1 MSLDQASDPP
11 VRIVDVNEFY
21 SPTGGGVRS
30 YIDRKFAVM
39 AALGHELIV
48 IAPAREDRVE
58 HRAGKGRII
67 YVKAP
72 AMPFDSNYG
81 LFWDRAPIT
90 ALLDELDP
98 DVVECCSPWRPAWIV
113 GNWRGRALKSFFL
126 HNDNIATYAQRWFE
140 GVASPARIERAFAW
154 YSRYMRRFLGRFDT
168 VVSNGPTL
176 VARFAARGIRVDAA
190 MTLGIERDR
199 FSPALR
205 SEELRTA
212 MLAECGLP
220 PTASLLLGI
229 GRHHP
234 EKRWPMVLDAIEH
247 AALNRP
253 IGFVLIGHGV
263 DSAAIER
270 RVAGNRH
277 IRLYRAITDRHQ
289 LARTMASCDA
299 FIHGCEAETF
309 GLVVSEALASG
320 APLIVPEE
328 GGAAAVAQPA
338 FAETFAARDTRACT
352 DAIARLL
359 SRDRTALRCAAAE
372 AAHGIWSDH
381 DHAVALTDFYASRI
395 IVRDAA
401 QARRSA

>member
-1 MSLDQASDPP
+1 

-39 AALGHELIV
+39 AGLGHELIV
-48 IAPAREDRVE
+48 VAPGREDRIE
-58 HRAGKGRII
+58 RRAGNGRVI

-81 LFWDRAPIT
+81 LFWDSAPIT
-90 ALLDELDP
+90 ALLDRIDP

-113 GNWRGRALKSFFL
+113 GNWQGRALKSFFL

-140 GVASPARIERAFAW
+140 GVASPARIERAFGW
-154 YSRYMRRFLGRFDT
+154 YSRYMRRFLDRFDT
-168 VVSNGPTL
+168 VVSNGPNL
-176 VARFAARGIRVDAA
+176 VRRMAARGIHVDAA
-190 MTLGIERDR
+190 MPLGIERER

-205 SEELRTA
+205 DAEMRAA

-220 PTASLLLGI
+220 PEAALLLGI

-234 EKRWPMVLDAIEH
+234 EKRWPMVIDAVEH
-247 AALNRP
+247 AARAHP

-263 DSAAIER
+263 ESSAVER
-270 RVAGNRH
+270 RVAGNPH
-277 IRLYRAITDRHQ
+277 IRLYRAIDDRHR
-289 LARTMASCDA
+289 LARLMASCDA

-320 APLIVPEE
+320 APLIVPDE
-328 GGAAAVAQPA
+328 GGAAEVARPA
-338 FAETFAARDTRACT
+338 FAEIYAARDTRACSA
-352 DAIARLL
+352 AITRLL
-359 SRDRTALRCAAAE
+359 SREPAGLRDAAAKA
-372 AAHGIWSDH
+372 AAHLWSDR
-381 DHAVALTDFYASRI
+381 DHAVALTDYYARCI
-395 IVRDAA
+395 ARRDEA

>member
-1 MSLDQASDPP
+1 

-30 YIDRKFAVM
+30 YIDRKLAVM
-39 AALGHELIV
+39 ATLGHELIV
-48 IAPAREDRVE
+48 IAPGREDRVE
-58 HRAGKGRII
+58 YRAGKGRVI

-90 ALLDELDP
+90 ALLDRLDP

-113 GNWRGRALKSFFL
+113 GNWPGRALKSFFL

-140 GVASPARIERAFAW
+140 GIASPARIERAFAW
-154 YSRYMRRFLGRFDT
+154 YSRYMARFLGRFDT

-176 VARFAARGIRVDAA
+176 VKRFAARGIPVDAA
-190 MTLGIERDR
+190 MPLGIERER

-205 SEELRTA
+205 SEAMRAA
-212 MLAECGLP
+212 MLAECDLP
-220 PTASLLLGI
+220 PGASLLLGI

-234 EKRWPMVLDAIEH
+234 EKRWPMVIDAIEH
-247 AALNRP
+247 AARRHP
-253 IGFVLIGHGV
+253 IGFILIGHGV
-263 DSAAIER
+263 ESAAVAR
-270 RVAGNRH
+270 RVAGNPH
-277 IRLYRAITDRHQ
+277 IRLYRAIADRHQ
-289 LARTMASCDA
+289 LARLMASCDA

-320 APLIVPEE
+320 APLIVPDQ
-328 GGAAAVAQPA
+328 GGAAEVARPA
-338 FAETFAARDTRACT
+338 FAETFAARDMRACAA
-352 DAIARLL
+352 AIIQLL
-359 SRDRTALRCAAAE
+359 SRDRVSLRDAAVK
-372 AAHGIWSDH
+372 AARDIWSDR
-381 DHAVALTDFYASRI
+381 DHAVALTEHYARRI
-395 IVRDAA
+395 ALRDDARTGGA

>member
-1 MSLDQASDPP
+1 
-11 VRIVDVNEFY
+11 VRIIDVNEFY
-21 SPTGGGVRS
+21 SPSGGGVRS

-39 AALGHELIV
+39 AELGNELIV
-48 IAPAREDRVE
+48 IAPAREDRIE
-58 HRAGKGRII
+58 HRAGKGRVI

-90 ALLDELDP
+90 DLLDALDP

-140 GVASPARIERAFAW
+140 GVASPARIERAFGW

-168 VVSNGPTL
+168 VVSNGPNL
-176 VARFAARGIRVDAA
+176 VKRMAARGILVDAA
-190 MTLGIERDR
+190 MPLGIERER

-205 SEELRTA
+205 SAEMRAA
-212 MLAECGLP
+212 MLAECRLP
-220 PTASLLLGI
+220 PDASLLLGI

-234 EKRWPMVLDAIEH
+234 EKRWPMVIDAIEH
-247 AALNRP
+247 AAQVHP

-263 DSAAIER
+263 ESSAVER
-270 RVAGNRH
+270 RVAGNPH
-277 IRLYRAITDRHQ
+277 IRLYRAIADRHQ
-289 LARTMASCDA
+289 LARVMASCDA

-320 APLIVPEE
+320 APLIVPDQ
-328 GGAAAVAQPA
+328 GGAAEVARPD
-338 FAETFAARDTRACT
+338 FAETYAARDMQACT
-352 DAIARLL
+352 AAITRLL
-359 SRDRTALRCAAAE
+359 SRDRASLRAAAAQ
-372 AAHGIWSDH
+372 AAENIWSDR
-381 DHAVALTDFYASRI
+381 DHAVALTDYYASRI
-395 IVRDAA
+395 IIRDAA
-401 QARRSA
+401 QTRRSA

>member
-1 MSLDQASDPP
+1 M
-11 VRIVDVNEFY
+11 RIVDVNEFY

-30 YIDRKFAVM
+30 YIDRKLAVM
-39 AALGHELIV
+39 ATLGHELIV
-48 IAPAREDRVE
+48 VAPGREDRVE

-81 LFWDRAPIT
+81 LFWDPAPIT
-90 ALLDELDP
+90 ALLDQLDP

-113 GNWRGRALKSFFL
+113 GNWQGRALKSFFL

-176 VARFAARGIRVDAA
+176 VKRMAMRGIHVDAA

-205 SEELRTA
+205 SEDMRAA

-220 PTASLLLGI
+220 PSASLLLGI

-234 EKRWPMVLDAIEH
+234 EKRWPMVIDAIEH
-247 AALNRP
+247 AAQAHP

-263 DSAAIER
+263 ESVTVER
-270 RVAGNRH
+270 RVAGNPH
-277 IRLYRAITDRHQ
+277 IRLYRAIGDRHQ
-289 LARTMASCDA
+289 LARLMASCDA

-320 APLIVPEE
+320 APLIVPDE
-328 GGAAAVAQPA
+328 GGAAEVARPA
-338 FAETFAARDTRACT
+338 FAESFAARDMHACT
-352 DAIARLL
+352 AAITRLL
-359 SRDRTALRCAAAE
+359 SRDRAGLRRAAAK
-372 AAHGIWSDH
+372 AADGIWSDR
-381 DHAVALTDFYASRI
+381 DHAVALTDYYARRI
-395 IVRDAA
+395 AERDAT

>member
-1 MSLDQASDPP
+1 M
-11 VRIVDVNEFY
+11 RIVDVNEFY

-30 YIDRKFAVM
+30 YIDRKLAVM

-48 IAPAREDRVE
+48 IAPGREDRVE
-58 HRAGKGRII
+58 HRAGQGRII

-81 LFWDRAPIT
+81 LFWDPAPIT
-90 ALLDELDP
+90 ALLDEIDP

-154 YSRYMRRFLGRFDT
+154 YSRYMRRFLDHFDT

-176 VARFAARGIRVDAA
+176 VKRFAARGIRVDAA

-205 SEELRTA
+205 SAEMRTT

-220 PTASLLLGI
+220 PGAALLLGI

-234 EKRWPMVLDAIEH
+234 EKRWPMVIDAIEH
-247 AALNRP
+247 AAQAHP
-253 IGFVLIGHGV
+253 IGFVLVGHGV
-263 DSAAIER
+263 ESAALER
-270 RVAGNRH
+270 RVAGNPH
-277 IRLYRAITDRHQ
+277 IRLYRAIGDRHQ
-289 LARTMASCDA
+289 LARLMASCDA
-299 FIHGCEAETF
+299 LVHGCEAETF

-320 APLIVPEE
+320 APLIVPDE
-328 GGAAAVAQPA
+328 GGAAEIARPA
-338 FAETFAARDTRACT
+338 FAETFAARDARACT
-352 DAIARLL
+352 AAITRTL
-359 SRDRTALRCAAAE
+359 SRDQAGLRNAAAK
-372 AAHGIWSDH
+372 AAHGIWSDR
-381 DHAVALTDFYASRI
+381 DHAVALTDHYARRI
-395 IVRDAA
+395 ALRDET